1 MNDLIQGL
9 KAAGEPTRL
18 RMLAILARTELTVSE
33 LCKVLGQT
41 QPRVSR
47 HLRLL
52 CEAGLLDR
60 NTQGTSAFYR
70 PARTGVGRPLFDAIL
85 PLINADEQSL
95 EKDLARLAGVRAERA
110 AAAGEY
116 FEGIASSWDQM
127 RDLHVGDS
135 EVEAAML
142 DAVRDLRVRDLLDV
156 GTGTGR
162 VLELFADR
170 IDHGL
175 GVDLSHQM
183 LDLARSRLDDLGH
196 RNCAVRHGNVYDL
209 TLDAGSVDVAI
220 LHHVL
225 HFLDD
230 PASAIAEVARTIRPD
245 GRLVIVDFSS
255 HELESLRTDYAHHWL
270 GFADDEVK
278 TWCEEAGLR
287 DVTASHL
294 SHRSKSTKETL
305 TVTLWSATQSAG
317 SPAVYNL
324 EAAS

>member
-1 MNDLIQGL
+1 MEDLLQGL

-18 RMLAILARTELTVSE
+18 RILAILARTELTVSE
-33 LCKVLGQT
+33 LCRVLGQT

-47 HLRLL
+47 HLKLL
-52 CEAGLLDR
+52 CDAGLLDR
-60 NTQGTSAFYR
+60 HMQGTSAFFR
-70 PARTGVGRPLFDAIL
+70 PARTGPGRPLFDAIIS
-85 PLINADEQSL
+85 LINADNRAL
-95 EKDLARLAGVRAERA
+95 EKDFARLAAVRAERA
-110 AAAGEY
+110 SAASEYFDRVAGE
-116 FEGIASSWDQM
+116 WDQM

-135 EVEAAML
+135 EVESAL
-142 DAVRDLRVRDLLDV
+142 LTAVEDLKVRDLLDV

-170 IDHGL
+170 IDRGL
-175 GVDLSHQM
+175 GVDLSPQM

-209 TLDAGSVDVAI
+209 SLAAGSMDVAV

-230 PASAIAEVARTIRPD
+230 PAAAIAEVTRTLRPK
-245 GRLVIVDFSS
+245 GRLVIVDFAT
-255 HELESLRTDYAHHWL
+255 HGLEELRTDYAHHWL
-270 GFADDEVK
+270 GFADDEVRA
-278 TWCEEAGLR
+278 WCDDAGLSNIG
-287 DVTASHL
+287 TTHL
-294 SHRSKSTKETL
+294 THKSKSTKDTL
-305 TVTLWSATQSAG
+305 TVTLWSATQSAD